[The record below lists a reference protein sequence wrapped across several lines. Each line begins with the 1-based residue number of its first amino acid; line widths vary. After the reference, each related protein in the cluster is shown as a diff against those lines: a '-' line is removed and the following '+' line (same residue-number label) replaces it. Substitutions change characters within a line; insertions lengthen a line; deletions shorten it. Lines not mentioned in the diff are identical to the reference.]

1 MDKEIVIKLHVVE
14 NFNISEEFLM
24 DIINGLNDRYV
35 PVETIE
41 VDGKLRFSNTEGFI
55 KEVEK

>member
-55 KEVEK
+55 KGVEK